1 MKKIEYIKVGYLY
14 KKIANAINK
23 PAGDICITETAIK
36 HIYERHSVELET
48 LGIDAVGFVKF
59 VVSNFTHIFEDAKN
73 KSMLLAYIPETKSA
87 KVVIINIAV
96 RDDKYFVKT
105 AYPLGTKYLYN
116 RRLIWIKK

>member
-14 KKIANAINK
+14 KKIADAINK

-48 LGIDAVGFVKF
+48 LGIDAIGFVKF

-73 KSMLLAYIPETKSA
+73 KSMLLAYISETRIA
-87 KVVIINIAV
+87 KVIIITIVAKD
-96 RDDKYFVKT
+96 RKYFVRT
-105 AYPLGTKYLYN
+105 ASPMITRYLYN
-116 RRLIWIKK
+116 KRLLWYKK